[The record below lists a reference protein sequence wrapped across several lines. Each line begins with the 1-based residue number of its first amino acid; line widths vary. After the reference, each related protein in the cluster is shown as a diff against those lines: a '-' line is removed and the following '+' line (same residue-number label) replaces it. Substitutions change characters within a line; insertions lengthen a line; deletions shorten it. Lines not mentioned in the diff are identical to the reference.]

1 MLPTDPALERTLR
14 GHRAAVNALAFSP
27 NGRQLA
33 SGGADNTVMVW
44 NFTQQMRA
52 YRYLGH
58 TVRPPPR
65 PQGGTRLLGRA
76 ARPPF
81 CRHALLSPRPPPPA
95 QGAVNAVA
103 FAPNGSLLASASSD
117 HTVRLW
123 KPSV

>member
-65 PQGGTRLLGRA
+65 PPGAQAVGAR
-76 ARPPF
+76 RPPAF
-81 CRHALLSPRPPPPA
+81 DDTRSSPPRRPLPA